1 MKVGLFFGSFN
12 PIHNGH
18 LIIANQI
25 LNHTD
30 IKKIWFVV
38 SPHNPL
44 KEKESLLN
52 QYDRLHMVRLAVED
66 NPKFKASDIEFKLPL
81 PSYTVDTLEY
91 LKEKF
96 PQHEFCLIMGSDNLN
111 SLHKW
116 KNHETLLKYYSIYV
130 YRRGEVDPAY
140 SKHPNIHILDFPY
153 LNISATYIRNLLQQR
168 KSVKY
173 LVPDKVEEFLT
184 SNQYYK
190 LKPVNKAIKTE

>member
-1 MKVGLFFGSFN
+1 
-12 PIHNGH
+12 
-18 LIIANQI
+18 
-25 LNHTD
+25 
-30 IKKIWFVV
+30 
-38 SPHNPL
+38 
-44 KEKESLLN
+44 
-52 QYDRLHMVRLAVED
+52 MVRLAVED

-116 KNHETLLKYYSIYV
+116 KNHEALLKYYSIYV
-130 YRRGEVDPAY
+130 YRRGEVEPAF

-190 LKPVNKAIKTE
+190 FKTVNKAIKTE